1 MYRLIVDKS
10 VLSDYVNAVAPTVG
24 SNPTTFNKTLYM
36 LLRQHSRPL
45 IDSIFGDSVPP
56 VRMLVTIRTDLSNEV
71 LVPDDG
77 KFYTDCTASYPNEHP
92 LDDTVMLSAKSLVD
106 QLFDCGENIPS
117 VIRRTTAY
125 PLGACVHEDR
135 VYVYV
140 NVVIDH
146 TLKNEEFF
154 KIKGCHFENIID
166 LSPTSPLEEEMLKHL
181 VIVKG
186 DKDNV

>member
-1 MYRLIVDKS
+1 MYRLIVDKA
-10 VLSDYVNAVAPTVG
+10 VLSDYVNAIAPTIG
-24 SNPTTFNKTLYM
+24 SDPTTFNQTLYV

-45 IDSIFGDSVPP
+45 SDSIFGDSVPP

-92 LDDTVMLSAKSLVD
+92 VDDTVMLAAKSLVD
-106 QLFDCGENIPS
+106 RLFDCGENIPF
-117 VIRRTTAY
+117 VIRRTTVY
-125 PLGACVHEDR
+125 PLGACVRDDQ

-146 TLKNEEFF
+146 TLKNAQIF
-154 KIKGCHFENIID
+154 KTKGCHFEKITD
-166 LSPTSPLEEEMLKHL
+166 LTPTSPLEEEMLKHL
-181 VIVKG
+181 ILVKG
-186 DKDNV
+186 ESTNV